1 MILVGELALWVALLM
16 AAWGAVVSFAGASAD
31 RRELVASGERAVF
44 ATFAC
49 LVLSMSGLL
58 IALVRSDFSLA
69 YVASYTT
76 ANLPVGYKV
85 TALWA
90 GRAGAV
96 LLWTLILSTCAA
108 VAVATTP
115 RRDWPITPYVVG
127 TLSVILLLVLAL
139 LCLRERPYERIAPI
153 LAEGRGMHPA
163 LQNPATA
170 LHRPSLYVGY
180 VAATILLAFA
190 IAALLV
196 RRIDDAWRLTV
207 RRWATVSWFFL
218 TVGIVIGMWRAYLDS
233 ARHERWAWDP
243 IGSWA
248 FGPWLGI
255 AIVGY
260 LAVNHSGDPR
270 LTGPG
275 RRPPARNRRVRIGAR
290 IAGLSAVIV
299 LAGLGATAFSRAR
312 DVSLRSGEAATL
324 VDPFRRSWTFTS
336 QGVSDFPERNRA
348 VEAVALRVTR
358 NGRSHGIISSE
369 RRQYVDSR
377 GAATFEPA
385 LEAGIDHSLLQDRYV
400 LLRDVVGDR
409 ADVRIAFHP
418 LRVWVWL
425 GAIALAIGGSM
436 VMWPAPQTRNG
447 SA

>member
-16 AAWGAVVSFAGASAD
+16 AAWGAIVSFAGAGAD
-31 RRELVASGERAVF
+31 REELVTSGERAVF

-49 LVLSMSGLL
+49 VVLATSGVL
-58 IALVRSDFSLA
+58 IALVTSDFSLA
-69 YVASYTT
+69 YVASSTT
-76 ANLPVGYKV
+76 ANLPAGYKV

-115 RRDWPITPYVVG
+115 RRDWPITPYLVG
-127 TLSVILLLVLAL
+127 TLSVILLLFLAL
-139 LCLRERPYERIAPI
+139 LCLRDRPYERIAPI
-153 LAEGRGMHPA
+153 LAEGRGMPPA

-180 VAATILLAFA
+180 AAATIPLAFA

-196 RRIDDAWRLTV
+196 RRIDDAWRFTV

-218 TVGIVIGMWRAYLDS
+218 TVGIVIGMWRAYLEP
-233 ARHERWAWDP
+233 ARHQRWAWDP

-248 FGPWLGI
+248 FGLWLGV

-260 LAVNHSGDPR
+260 LAANHSGDRR
-270 LTGPG
+270 LTASG
-275 RRPPARNRRVRIGAR
+275 REDAPHGGRVRIGAR
-290 IAGLSAVIV
+290 IAGVAALTV
-299 LAGLGATAFSRAR
+299 LAGLGGTTFSRAR

-409 ADVRIAFHP
+409 ADLRIAFHP

-425 GAIALAIGGSM
+425 GAFALAIGGSM
-436 VMWPAPQTRNG
+436 VMWPAPHTRDG

>member
-16 AAWGAVVSFAGASAD
+16 AAWGAIVSFAGASAD
-31 RRELVASGERAVF
+31 RGELVASGERAVV
-44 ATFAC
+44 AAFAC

-58 IALVRSDFSLA
+58 IALVTSDFSLA

-76 ANLPVGYKV
+76 ANLPVGYKI

-108 VAVATTP
+108 VAVATAP

-127 TLSVILLLVLAL
+127 TLSVFLLLFLAL
-139 LCLRERPYERIAPI
+139 LCFRERPFERIAPI
-153 LAEGRGMHPA
+153 LAEGRGMAPE
-163 LQNPATA
+163 LQHPATA
-170 LHRPSLYVGY
+170 LHRPSLYLGY
-180 VAATILLAFA
+180 VAATIPLAFA

-218 TVGIVIGMWRAYLDS
+218 TVGIVIGMWRAYLEP
-233 ARHERWAWDP
+233 ARHERWVWDP

-248 FGPWLGI
+248 IGPWVGV

-260 LAVNHSGDPR
+260 LAATRSGDRR
-270 LTGPG
+270 LTGSG
-275 RRPPARNRRVRIGAR
+275 RQPAPRGRRVRTGAC
-290 IAGLSAVIV
+290 IAGVAAVIV
-299 LAGLGATAFSRAR
+299 LAGLAGTTFSRAR
-312 DVSLRSGEAATL
+312 DLSLRSGETAPL

-336 QGVSDFPERNRA
+336 QGVSDFPERNRG

-358 NGRSHGIISSE
+358 NGTSHGIISSE

-377 GAATFEPA
+377 GAATFEPS
-385 LEAGIDHSLLQDRYV
+385 LEAGIDHSLLQDTYV

-409 ADVRIAFHP
+409 ADVRIAFYP
-418 LRVWVWL
+418 LQVWVWL
-425 GAIALAIGGSM
+425 GGIAIAIGGGM
-436 VMWPAPQTRNG
+436 VMWPAAHIRDGN
-447 SA
+447 A

>member
-16 AAWGAVVSFAGASAD
+16 AAWGAIVSFAGAGAD
-31 RRELVASGERAVF
+31 REELVASGERAVF

-49 LVLSMSGLL
+49 VVLATSGVL
-58 IALVRSDFSLA
+58 IALVTSDFSLA
-69 YVASYTT
+69 YVASHTT

-115 RRDWPITPYVVG
+115 RRDWPITPYLVG
-127 TLSVILLLVLAL
+127 TLSVILLLFLAL
-139 LCLRERPYERIAPI
+139 LCLRDRPYERIAPI
-153 LAEGRGMHPA
+153 LAEGRGMPPA

-180 VAATILLAFA
+180 AAATIPLAFA

-196 RRIDDAWRLTV
+196 RRIDDAWRVTV

-218 TVGIVIGMWRAYLDS
+218 TVGIVIGMWRADLEP
-233 ARHERWAWDP
+233 ARHQRWAWDP

-248 FGPWLGI
+248 FGLWLGV

-260 LAVNHSGDPR
+260 LTANHSGDRR
-270 LTGPG
+270 LTASG
-275 RRPPARNRRVRIGAR
+275 REDAPHGARVRIGAR
-290 IAGLSAVIV
+290 IASVAGVIV
-299 LAGLGATAFSRAR
+299 LAGLGGTTFSRAH

-409 ADVRIAFHP
+409 ADLRIAFHP

-425 GAIALAIGGSM
+425 GAFALAIGGSM
-436 VMWPAPQTRNG
+436 VMWPAAHPRDG